1 MPDERSPTCIAA
13 DAMRG
18 YLRVR
23 FGALSLPSRFAVQQ
37 PAAEYADK
45 RRDDEKVEQREI
57 LENRRHGLLL
67 LFPPLEIIT

>member
-1 MPDERSPTCIAA
+1 MSDQRSPTCIAA

-37 PAAEYADK
+37 PAAEDADE
-45 RRDDEKVEQREI
+45 RCDDEEI
-57 LENRRHGLLL
+57 E
-67 LFPPLEIIT
+67 